1 MEYWEHFTKETLQ
14 EGEATRQRSVAL
26 RGTLDA
32 ILNNAARD
40 LRSQADKVDMALA
53 KRVACTD
60 EVRIRLENELKKVF
74 KFSLKNL
81 KFIKIIFIVKNIIS
95 SIITLYKKQEFFSI
109 FIRVKPFENIN
120 TYIKTHKKS

>member
-1 MEYWEHFTKETLQ
+1 MFLCLLVVFYSQSSAEYWEHFTKETLQ

-40 LRSQADKVDMALA
+40 LRTQADKVDMALA

-60 EVRIRLENELKKVF
+60 EVRIRLENELKKA
-74 KFSLKNL
+74 S
-81 KFIKIIFIVKNIIS
+81 
-95 SIITLYKKQEFFSI
+95 
-109 FIRVKPFENIN
+109 
-120 TYIKTHKKS
+120 

>member
-1 MEYWEHFTKETLQ
+1 MEYWEHFTKETLM

-53 KRVACTD
+53 KRIDCTD
-60 EVRIRLENELKKVF
+60 QARIQLENELKKVN
-74 KFSLKNL
+74 S
-81 KFIKIIFIVKNIIS
+81 
-95 SIITLYKKQEFFSI
+95 
-109 FIRVKPFENIN
+109 
-120 TYIKTHKKS
+120 